1 MSIRTLV
8 KVRGEHAALA
18 LIGCLNN
25 WTSRAQGGSWY
36 RITLQRHSA
45 DDVGELARD
54 LRLTVSVRTIGS
66 SKHA

>member
-1 MSIRTLV
+1 
-8 KVRGEHAALA
+8 
-18 LIGCLNN
+18 
-25 WTSRAQGGSWY
+25 
-36 RITLQRHSA
+36 LQRHSA